1 MTLPRARFVAFS
13 AALLIPHFA
22 DAQLTSR
29 IEAGGLRTDASGQ
42 AAIPTSIFRVSPTV
56 GIRGARGSLSFGASS
71 WLENQNWQLVDGT
84 IGGTLVAP
92 TIYGVRAELIG
103 NASRAYDDRAL
114 GADQIDFGTRINF
127 QFNRNAGAWVGGGI
141 ARPWRVMVVS
151 TIDLLNAGAWMN
163 WGRATFT
170 ATGTAF
176 DLTKAGT
183 SDGVGGDLPSTSC
196 STTSASIGLV
206 ESQGSAV
213 SLAPVACSTRS
224 KVTDLTLAGRWNLDR
239 FELAGEAGHRVGH
252 ISDVASDSRYW
263 SSGTVTMWVAP
274 RAAFVL
280 GGGRQPSNPAR
291 GIPARAF
298 GTLGMTF
305 AYSATKY
312 SVPVTE
318 MNLARIAAFETKA
331 ASDGMQRIIVRV
343 ARVESVDVMGDFS
356 DWSPL
361 TMVRRGR
368 DLWEITVPMGP
379 GRHQIN
385 IRTDGGKWVAPPGLP
400 KTNDMFS
407 GEVGVLI
414 VK

>member
-1 MTLPRARFVAFS
+1 MTLPRARFVALS
-13 AALLIPHFA
+13 AAALLIPHFA

-29 IEAGGLRTDASGQ
+29 IEAGGLITDASGQ
-42 AAIPTSIFRVSPTV
+42 AAIPGNIWRVAPAA
-56 GIRGARGSLSFGASS
+56 GLRGSLGSLSVTSS
-71 WLENQNWQLVDGT
+71 AWLENQNWQLVDGT

-114 GADQIDFGTRINF
+114 GADQVDVGTRINF
-127 QFNRNAGAWVGGGI
+127 LFNRTSGAWVGGGV
-141 ARPWRVMVVS
+141 ARPWRVAVVS
-151 TIDLLNAGAWMN
+151 TMDLLNAGAWMDV
-163 WGRATFT
+163 GRARFT
-170 ATGTAF
+170 ATGTTF
-176 DLTKAGT
+176 SLTKIGANDEL
-183 SDGVGGDLPSTSC
+183 SGVTCPASS
-196 STTSASIGLV
+196 TSASIGLAEPGAAAALV
-206 ESQGSAV
+206 SEGSCRSQS
-213 SLAPVACSTRS
+213 R
-224 KVTDLTLAGRWNLDR
+224 VTDFTLAGRWNLDR
-239 FELAGEAGHRVGH
+239 FELAGEAGHRVGELA
-252 ISDVASDSRYW
+252 DVASDSRYW
-263 SSGTVTMWVAP
+263 SSGTVTLWVAP
-274 RAAFVL
+274 RAAFVM

-291 GIPARAF
+291 GIPARSF
-298 GTLGMTF
+298 GTFGLML
-305 AYSATKY
+305 AYAPTKY

-318 MNLARIAAFETKA
+318 MNIARIAAFETKPA
-331 ASDGMQRIIVRV
+331 ADGMQKITVRV

-368 DLWEITVPMGP
+368 DLWELTVPLTP

-400 KTNDMFS
+400 KINDGFS

>member
-1 MTLPRARFVAFS
+1 MTLPRARLVAFS
-13 AALLIPHFA
+13 AASLLIPHFA

-29 IEAGGLRTDASGQ
+29 IEAGGLHTDASGQ
-42 AAIPTSIFRVSPTV
+42 AAIPTNIWRVAPTIGLRGPHGSI
-56 GIRGARGSLSFGASS
+56 GLSSS
-71 WLENQNWQLVDGT
+71 AWYENQSWQLVDGT

-114 GADQIDFGTRINF
+114 GADQIDVGTRINF
-127 QFNRNAGAWVGGGI
+127 AFNRTSGAWVGGGV
-141 ARPWRVMVVS
+141 ARPWRVAVVS
-151 TIDLLNAGAWMN
+151 TIDLLNAGAWIDV
-163 WGRATFT
+163 GRATFT
-170 ATGTAF
+170 ATGTTISLSKFGTA
-176 DLTKAGT
+176 DAMGGMASCGT
-183 SDGVGGDLPSTSC
+183 SSTNSSLGIADLEAAASLVSEGSC
-196 STTSASIGLV
+196 RHQSR
-206 ESQGSAV
+206 V
-213 SLAPVACSTRS
+213 S
-224 KVTDLTLAGRWNLDR
+224 DLTLSGRWNLDR
-239 FELAGEAGHRVGH
+239 FEIAGEAGHRLGKL
-252 ISDVASDSRYW
+252 SDVPSDSRYW

-274 RAAFVL
+274 RAAFVM

-291 GIPARAF
+291 GIPARTF
-298 GTLGMTF
+298 GTFGLML
-305 AYSATKY
+305 AYAPTKY

-318 MNLARIAAFETKA
+318 MNVARIALFEAKPA
-331 ASDGMQRIIVRV
+331 AEGMQRITVRV

-368 DLWEITVPMGP
+368 DLWELTVPLVP
-379 GRHQIN
+379 GRHEIN

-400 KTNDMFS
+400 RMNDGFS